1 MRRFESYRPSHFSD
15 KTIAF
20 NPMNNSLIL
29 SLKEVFVSYHKNEIF
44 KDIDLNIH
52 RRDFIALVGKNGA
65 GKSTLMNVI
74 SGLHEIDNG
83 EIWHIENIAVNYFNQ
98 NFIFNN
104 EENSIENEI
113 KSSLSTD
120 IEEYEIDIFCN
131 YLQLSKEE
139 KIINLSGGQKKRV
152 ALIKT
157 LIKKSDIL
165 LLDEP
170 TNHLDLDTIIWLE
183 NYLKKLDCSIICVS
197 HDRQF
202 LKNFTNKIFWIDRTQ
217 IKINNNG
224 YSDFE
229 NWSNFLLEQEER
241 ELQNRKQFVNIEMNW
256 ANRGV
261 KARVKRNS
269 RRLEQARE
277 LRDNLEED
285 ISAFKKA
292 TRKIQINK
300 VEDESKNFKH
310 VAEFY
315 NAGFYYNG
323 KNPKKILDGFNFKI
337 NKKDRIGLLGSNG
350 SGKSTFLKILLQEI
364 DLLEGSLKIRNELEF
379 SYFDQLRIDLKDNLP
394 IKKILVPSGGD
405 YLNINGRER
414 HVCSYLKDFHF
425 DPSKANDP
433 VGSLSGGMK
442 NRLLL
447 SKVLSNPKSGLILD
461 EPTND
466 LDIDTLEL
474 VESILSTYNGTL
486 IIVSHNR
493 DFLDKLV
500 NKILFFKGNGEVIIF
515 NGGYSDFLLNQENLI
530 QTEVKNNFDIKPTSS
545 NKDKSNNK
553 LTYKLKFELENLP
566 KEIDKIKEEII
577 GTESL
582 LSNPNLYTENYELF
596 LKSSEK
602 IGILQKDLEKKEER
616 WLDLIELE
624 ERSDL

>member
-1 MRRFESYRPSHFSD
+1 
-15 KTIAF
+15 
-20 NPMNNSLIL
+20 MNNSLIL

>member
-1 MRRFESYRPSHFSD
+1 
-15 KTIAF
+15 
-20 NPMNNSLIL
+20 MNNSLIL

-315 NAGFYYNG
+315 NAGFYYDG

-577 GTESL
+577 GTESM

>member
-1 MRRFESYRPSHFSD
+1 MSS
-15 KTIAF
+15 
-20 NPMNNSLIL
+20 SLIL

-44 KDIDLNIH
+44 RNIDLNIH
-52 RRDFIALVGKNGA
+52 RKDFIALVGKNGA

-74 SGLHEIDNG
+74 AGLHEVDNG
-83 EIWHIENIAVNYFNQ
+83 EIWHIDNIAVNYFNQ

-104 EENSIENEI
+104 EKNSIENEI
-113 KSSLSTD
+113 KSSLTKN

-131 YLQLSKEE
+131 YLNLSKDE

-217 IKINNNG
+217 IKVNHNG

-241 ELQNRKQFVNIEMNW
+241 ELQNRKQFVNIEMTW

-261 KARVKRNS
+261 KARVKRNT

-277 LRDNLEED
+277 LKDNLDKD
-285 ISAFKKA
+285 ISAFRKA
-292 TRKIQINK
+292 TRKIQIN
-300 VEDESKNFKH
+300 VVQDEGKNFKH

-315 NAGFYYNG
+315 NAGFYYEG
-323 KNPKKILDGFNFKI
+323 KNPKIILRDFNLKI

-350 SGKSTFLKILLQEI
+350 SGKSTFLKILLQELS
-364 DLLEGSLKIRNELEF
+364 LLEGSLKIRNELEF
-379 SYFDQLRIDLKDNLP
+379 SYFDQLRNDLKDNLP

-405 YLNINGRER
+405 YLNTNGRER

-486 IIVSHNR
+486 IVVSHNR

-500 NKILFFKGNGEVIIF
+500 NKILFFKGNGEVVIF
-515 NGGYSDFLLNQENLI
+515 NGGYSDFLLHKENLI
-530 QTEVKNNFDIKPTSS
+530 IADQKNIFETTSI
-545 NKDKSNNK
+545 NPHKAKSHNK

-566 KEIDKIKEEII
+566 QEIEKLKSEII
-577 GTESL
+577 ATEAI
-582 LSNPNLYTENYELF
+582 LSNPNLYQEDYELF

-602 IGILQKDLEKKEER
+602 IGIIQNDLEKKEDR
-616 WLDLIELE
+616 WLELIELE
-624 ERSDL
+624 EKSES